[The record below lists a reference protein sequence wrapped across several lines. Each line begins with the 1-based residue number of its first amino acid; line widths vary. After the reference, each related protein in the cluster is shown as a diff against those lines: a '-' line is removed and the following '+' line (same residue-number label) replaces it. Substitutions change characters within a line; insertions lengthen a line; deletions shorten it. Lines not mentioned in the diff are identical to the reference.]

1 MVVVAFQ
8 LNEMNGK
15 MLAGKPLY
23 VAVAQRK
30 DERKAWLQV
39 TYWFSL
45 IHDHFQTCTRFISL
59 QINYLLYIDCAI
71 SYTSISY
78 YKIL

>member
-1 MVVVAFQ
+1 MKFQ

-15 MLAGKPLY
+15 IIGRKPLY

-39 TYWFSL
+39 TMHRLFFPLYPSSFDL
-45 IHDHFQTCTRFISL
+45 AIDHSFCKL
-59 QINYLLYIDCAI
+59 DLVAI
-71 SYTSISY
+71 V
-78 YKIL
+78 